1 MNRLILLLIAVLIA
15 ACSTQQPVDP
25 EYQAYLDGYHNRGD
39 SLVSFLVNRFESN
52 DYSQG
57 GYNDVA
63 ANLRIGGDMDWNIA
77 RIDSLV
83 LNPSGDLFLAWQLA
97 LVMGEGQGKLPA
109 ASMQKLRD
117 LWQTYHFFRGD
128 TENHHVIYYTSLYIV
143 SEMYIDDGPETWFN
157 GRSAR
162 ENLDDAVSYLHDW
175 VHLTTTIGQG
185 EYDSPG
191 YLPFFV
197 GPVANL
203 YSYARDPEVKELARK
218 MLDLMI
224 ADYAAENLDGVMVA
238 SRSRSWE
245 APAQH
250 PWRENPAAFAHLIWG
265 QGPGFNRHETMMLY
279 MSGWQPSD
287 IIWKMGTDRSQ
298 PYEQIERKR
307 TRHRI
312 RYNDGIKNAPVYK
325 YTWIT
330 PDYGMASAQGGL
342 LQPIQQRTWM
352 IHWRVDEPN
361 PDLMATFFALHPY
374 SSPESMQMYFSEH
387 REMIV
392 EMVARSKL
400 PYDSPDKLVG
410 ESPYEQITQY
420 KDALVALYD
429 IPEGTRFP
437 FISTFFSAD
446 LEDVVEDV
454 SGWIVARGN
463 RTWIGYF
470 PLGPRTWYPSENGSR
485 RLQSDA
491 LKNGYIVQLANTKD
505 YPDVGAFIEALKT
518 LSVDADL
525 SGVPK
530 VNFTALDGTSIELE
544 YDGRPKHNGVE
555 VDYENWPLYRGPFI
569 NETGPKRFELRYGD
583 KREELRFDQ

>member
-1 MNRLILLLIAVLIA
+1 MKWLLIILLHILIV
-15 ACSTQQPVDP
+15 ACTDRQPVDP
-25 EYQAYLDGYHNRGD
+25 EYQAYLDGYHQRGD
-39 SLVSFLVNRFESN
+39 SLVQFYADRIAPDDF
-52 DYSQG
+52 SQG
-57 GYNDVA
+57 GYNDIA
-63 ANLRIGGDMDWNIA
+63 AQLRIGGDMEWNTA

-97 LVMGEGQGKLPA
+97 FAMAEGEGKLPA
-109 ASMQKLRD
+109 TSMQKLRD
-117 LWQTYHFFRGD
+117 LWRTYHFFRGD

-143 SEMYIDDGPETWFN
+143 SEMYIDDGPEMWFN

-162 ENLDDAVSYLHDW
+162 ENLDDAVSYLRDW
-175 VHLTTTIGQG
+175 VRLTTTIGQG

-203 YSYARDPEVKELARK
+203 YSYARDPEIKELARK
-218 MLDLMI
+218 MLDLLL
-224 ADYAAENLDGVMVA
+224 ADYAAENLDGVLVA

-245 APAQH
+245 APAQR
-250 PWRENPAAFAHLIWG
+250 PWRENPAAFAHLLWG

-287 IIWKMGTDRSQ
+287 ILWKMGTDRSES
-298 PYEQIERKR
+298 YEQIERKR

-312 RYNDGIKNAPVYK
+312 RHNDGIKNAPVYK

-352 IHWRVDEPN
+352 MHWRVDEPT
-361 PDLMATFFALHPY
+361 PDLMATFFALHPF

-446 LEDVVEDV
+446 LDEVTEDD

-463 RTWIGYF
+463 RTWIGYY
-470 PLGPRTWYPSENGSR
+470 PLGPRAWHPSENGSR

-491 LKNGYIVQLANTKD
+491 LKNGYVVQLANTAD
-505 YPDVGAFIEALKT
+505 YPDAVSFLASLKASE
-518 LSVDADL
+518 LNADMTG
-525 SGVPK
+525 SPRVRY
-530 VNFTALDGTSIELE
+530 VALDGTVIEME
-544 YDGRPKHNGVE
+544 YGSRPKHNGVD
-555 VDYENWPLYRGPFI
+555 VDYESWPLYRGPFI
-569 NETGPKRFELRYGD
+569 NETGPQRFELRYGD
-583 KREELRFDQ
+583 RREELHFDR